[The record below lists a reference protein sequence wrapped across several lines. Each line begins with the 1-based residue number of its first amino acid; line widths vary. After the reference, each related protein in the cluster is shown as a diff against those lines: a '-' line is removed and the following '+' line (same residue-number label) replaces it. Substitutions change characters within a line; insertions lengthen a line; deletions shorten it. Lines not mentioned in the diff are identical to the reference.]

1 MAGENLGNLVE
12 HAVLLAVDLQLETVL
27 ARKGNLH
34 PREKSRQQQHYDDQD
49 DGGEHR
55 FQFLSL
61 GSTETCSSRRT
72 GRASS
77 REPSRIFSGRRS
89 TSASGLPTCLSAG
102 PAGISRAGAALPDS
116 DVRTADRLSEGRLSE
131 GRLSEGFGTGRT
143 DVESVAAESALC
155 FISTS
160 IRPFMRRKRQSLNS
174 SSDSKPS
181 PMKTSRPLFCTIFES
196 TFE

>member
-1 MAGENLGNLVE
+1 MA
-12 HAVLLAVDLQLETVL
+12 AALLDLEFEFVRRQE
-27 ARKGNLH
+27 RNLH

-102 PAGISRAGAALPDS
+102 PAGISRAGAAAGHFLLPRNKKAYPDG
-116 DVRTADRLSEGRLSE
+116 RGPKAARMACKTACGRFCA
-131 GRLSEGFGTGRT
+131 GRWGMPYGRRPLPPC
-143 DVESVAAESALC
+143 SVIVSPVTYAA
-155 FISTS
+155 
-160 IRPFMRRKRQSLNS
+160 
-174 SSDSKPS
+174 SSDARNTHTRPTSFSGSAKRPS
-181 PMKTSRPLFCTIFES
+181 GMPWMV
-196 TFE
+196 